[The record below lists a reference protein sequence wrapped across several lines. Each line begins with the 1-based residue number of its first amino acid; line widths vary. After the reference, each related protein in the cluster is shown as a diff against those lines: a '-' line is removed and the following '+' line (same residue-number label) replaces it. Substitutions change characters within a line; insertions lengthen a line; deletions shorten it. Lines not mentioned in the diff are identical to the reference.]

1 MEDLKI
7 KLEALEADSLAKDE
21 KIKELET
28 KLNAIEAVQP
38 VREEKKPAPKLPEKT
53 FKVGKDEFRF
63 KAAAFRTEKGKITAE
78 EALKDKDLLKNLVES
93 KAGIIEKV

>member
-28 KLNAIEAVQP
+28 KLDAIEAAQP
-38 VREEKKPAPKLPEKT
+38 AKEEKKPAPKLPEKT
-53 FKVGKDEFRF
+53 FKVGKDEYRF
-63 KAAAFRTEKGKITAE
+63 TAAAFRTEKGKVTAE
-78 EALKDKDLLKNLVES
+78 EALEDKDLLKSLVET
-93 KAGIIEKV
+93 KAGVIEKV